1 MNKRS
6 SPTERIRVAVGVS
19 SAGERASTTADVAGI
34 PSQRAASPRPQAPRP
49 REGRAGWRSTVVWTV
64 SAVALLAVACA
75 LSLVVGSYPSSPAR
89 VLSAVLSPGQADVD
103 TIVWHVRIPRTVSG
117 LLAGSALGVAGAV
130 MQGLTRNPLAGPGI
144 LGVNAGASLAVVTAI
159 ALGVTTA
166 GGHLWFAFA
175 GAGAAALFV
184 YVLGSLG
191 RGGATPVKLA
201 LAGAALTAMVGSMT
215 TIVTLL
221 DAATLDEYRFW
232 AVGSLTRAGAEV
244 TAAVGPFLVTGF
256 LLALT
261 VSGSLNTIALGE
273 DMARSLGTRLVAI
286 RVLAAVS
293 VLLLAGTATVIAGP
307 IAFVGLAVPHIARL
321 LIGPDYRW
329 IMPLS
334 ALLGPILLLL
344 ADVAGRWLVQ
354 PEQLQVGIVTGLAGG
369 PLFLYL
375 VRRRKVAQL

>member
-1 MNKRS
+1 M
-6 SPTERIRVAVGVS
+6 
-19 SAGERASTTADVAGI
+19 
-34 PSQRAASPRPQAPRP
+34 
-49 REGRAGWRSTVVWTV
+49 
-64 SAVALLAVACA
+64 ALLLIPACA
-75 LSLVVGSYPSSPAR
+75 LSLVVGSYPASIAD
-89 VLSAVLSPGQADVD
+89 VFSAVLASGNGNVD
-103 TIVWHVRIPRTVSG
+103 TVVWHVRIPRTISG

-144 LGVNAGASLAVVTAI
+144 LGINAGASLAVVSAI
-159 ALGVTTA
+159 ALGVSA
-166 GGHLWFAFA
+166 VNGYLWFAFA
-175 GAGAAALFV
+175 GAGAAALLV

-201 LAGAALTAMVGSMT
+201 LAGAALTAMIGSMT
-215 TIVTLL
+215 TVVTLL

-232 AVGSLTRAGAEV
+232 AVGSLTRVGSDV
-244 TAAVGPFLVTGF
+244 TAHVAPFLAVGVV
-256 LLALT
+256 LALM
-261 VSGSLNTIALGE
+261 VGGSFNAIALGE
-273 DMARSLGTRLVAI
+273 DVARSLGTRLVAI
-286 RVLAAVS
+286 RLLAAVA
-293 VLLLAGTATVIAGP
+293 VLLLAGAATVIAGP

-344 ADVAGRWLVQ
+344 ADVAGRLLMQ

-375 VRRRKVAQL
+375 VRRRKVAHL

>member
-1 MNKRS
+1 M
-6 SPTERIRVAVGVS
+6 
-19 SAGERASTTADVAGI
+19 ST
-34 PSQRAASPRPQAPRP
+34 
-49 REGRAGWRSTVVWTV
+49 
-64 SAVALLAVACA
+64 VALLAAACA
-75 LSLVVGSYPSSPAR
+75 LSLVVGNYPVSPAG
-89 VLSAVLSPGQADVD
+89 VLSALVSPGHGDVE
-103 TIVWHVRIPRTVSG
+103 TVVWHVRIPRTVSG

-144 LGVNAGASLAVVTAI
+144 LGINAGASLAVVTAI
-159 ALGVTTA
+159 ALGVTAA

-215 TIVTLL
+215 TIITLL

-232 AVGSLTRAGAEV
+232 AVGSLTRAGAEA
-244 TAAVGPFLVTGF
+244 TAVGPVLAIGLV
-256 LLALT
+256 LALA
-261 VSGSLNTIALGE
+261 VGGSLNTIALGE
-273 DMARSLGTRLVAI
+273 DMARSLGTRLVAV

-293 VLLLAGTATVIAGP
+293 VLLLAGAATVIAGP

-321 LIGPDYRW
+321 LVGPDYRW

-334 ALLGPILLLL
+334 ALLGPALLLL
-344 ADVAGRWLVQ
+344 ADVAGRLLVQ